1 MSGSTFNQHKKVLI
15 DPNTQSQF
23 KTDIFNGQYEPELE
37 KIPHYM
43 RERVAFLIEQKVE
56 KRVQEHM
63 AVFREEVARELEDQ
77 RQQNEHHIAYY
88 MDPNVRVVN
97 PLNKYR
103 ANHWNHHGYYGGN
116 YGYPHRN
123 YKLNASLSPV
133 RFRND
138 FGIDTSR

>member
-1 MSGSTFNQHKKVLI
+1 
-15 DPNTQSQF
+15 
-23 KTDIFNGQYEPELE
+23 
-37 KIPHYM
+37 M

-77 RQQNEHHIAYY
+77 RQANEHHIAYY
-88 MDPNVRVVN
+88 MDPNARMVN

-103 ANHWNHHGYYGGN
+103 QSMHNPS
-116 YGYPHRN
+116 YPYAAPHPQNPRG

-133 RFRND
+133 RYRNE
-138 FGIDTSR
+138 FGLDQSRY